1 VFITNDDDHAAR
13 VLFINRKNAVNRIV
27 ILRKN
32 AVNILYI
39 HRITISVM
47 PKYIHQH
54 ENWTNFTWKNSEVSA
69 SLGDVRL
76 LQGRIT
82 GKIHL
87 LGFRSKEERNL
98 ETLTQ
103 DVMRSSEVEGEKLD
117 YEQIRSSVARR
128 LGMDTAGLIPS
139 ARNVEGV
146 VEMMLDAT
154 QNNQDQL
161 TEERLF
167 GWHAALFPT
176 GYSGMNRISV
186 AQYRKGEMKVVSGA
200 IGKEKIHYEAVDA
213 NDIGHEMNKFLSW
226 LNDDKV
232 IIDIVLK
239 AAIAHLWFLT
249 IHPFEDGNGRIAR
262 AISDMMLARSENSSE
277 RFYSMS
283 KQILAK
289 RSEYYEV
296 LKRAQRNDGEI
307 TEWLTWFLNTLKGAM
322 QEAEDSMKNIM
333 IKAAFWEGHRE
344 IRVSER
350 QRLML
355 NKMFDESSIKLT
367 TSKWAKI
374 TKCSADTALRDINDL
389 IEKGILIK
397 DDAGGRSANY
407 RLV

>member
-1 VFITNDDDHAAR
+1 
-13 VLFINRKNAVNRIV
+13 
-27 ILRKN
+27 
-32 AVNILYI
+32 
-39 HRITISVM
+39 M